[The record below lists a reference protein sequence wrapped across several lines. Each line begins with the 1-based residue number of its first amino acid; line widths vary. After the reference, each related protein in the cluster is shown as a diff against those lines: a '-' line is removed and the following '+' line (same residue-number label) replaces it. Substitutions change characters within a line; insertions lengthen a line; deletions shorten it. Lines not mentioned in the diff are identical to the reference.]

1 MLTRRHLLGLP
12 LLLGFKETFADY
24 AADVIVIGG
33 GAGGLSAALSA
44 AEKGLRV
51 VLLEKESHLGGDTLR
66 SGGYFNAVDPERQE
80 ALGIKDSFEFFEFQ
94 VLKSGKGYNDPEVV
108 RAYTRGCTDSLYWLK
123 KYGVKFSP
131 DIKQIYGGA
140 WPRSHRPLTSDG
152 TSYIR
157 VLSEACYRLGVDIR
171 TQAAV
176 NSLIQN
182 ESGRIAGV
190 RVLVGNRNESIRCNF
205 GVVIATGGYG
215 ASHEMIAG
223 YAPNYS
229 SLASDSHPGATGDGI
244 IFAEEAGAALCN
256 MSFIECVPGSNPKID
271 YPIRLDYD
279 PRRVI
284 MINDRGRRF
293 TNEQGTRR
301 EIAEDFFSAGF
312 TRCFSV
318 ADQNAIDAIEALRR
332 KNLYRALYIGE
343 ASRADTIKAL
353 ARAIGVEETN
363 LAEVAS
369 SERGRFVLQRKP
381 FWATRLYFRIHTT
394 LGGIR
399 INPQAQCLNAE
410 GKPIPGLWAVGQ
422 AVGNVHGYNRLGGN
436 GINCAVTFGR
446 LAGQNIGEYF

>member
-1 MLTRRHLLGLP
+1 MLTRRHLFGLP
-12 LLLGFKETFADY
+12 LLFGFKSTFADY
-24 AADVIVIGG
+24 SADVIVIGG
-33 GAGGLSAALSA
+33 GAGGLSAALCA

-51 VLLEKESHLGGDTLR
+51 LLLEKEPHLGGDTLR
-66 SGGYFNAVDPERQE
+66 SGGYFNAVDPELQD

-94 VLKSGKGYNDPEVV
+94 VLKSGKGFNDPEVV
-108 RAYTRGCTDSLYWLK
+108 RAYTRGCTESLYWLK
-123 KYGVKFSP
+123 KHGVKFAPSVTH
-131 DIKQIYGGA
+131 IYGGA
-140 WPRSHRPLTSDG
+140 WPRSHRPLTSAG

-171 TQAAV
+171 TETVV

-182 ESGRIAGV
+182 ESGRITGV
-190 RVLVGNRNESIRCNF
+190 QVLVGNRYESIRSNF

-215 ASHEMIAG
+215 ASNEMITR

-229 SLASDSHPGATGDGI
+229 LLASDSHPGATGDGI
-244 IFAEEAGAALCN
+244 VFAEEAGAALCN
-256 MSFIECVPGSNPKID
+256 MSFIECAPGSNPKID

-279 PRRVI
+279 PRHVI
-284 MINDRGRRF
+284 MINDRGQRF

-312 TRCFSV
+312 TRCFSI

-343 ASRADTIKAL
+343 ANRADTIEDL
-353 ARAIGVEETN
+353 ARAIGVEEAN
-363 LAEVAS
+363 LAEVAA

-399 INPQAQCLNAE
+399 INPQAQCLNRE

-422 AVGNVHGYNRLGGN
+422 ALGNVHGYNRLGGN

-446 LAGQNIGEYF
+446 FAGQSIGEYL